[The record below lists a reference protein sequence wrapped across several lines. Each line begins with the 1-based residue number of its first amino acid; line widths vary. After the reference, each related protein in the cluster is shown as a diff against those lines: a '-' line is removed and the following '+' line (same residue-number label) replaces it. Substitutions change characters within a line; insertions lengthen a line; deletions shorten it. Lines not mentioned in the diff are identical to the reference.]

1 MEIMNKISVRGFI
14 DGSKNKVLSIIAPN
28 EKGESEV
35 GETRDGLIVQ
45 SAFQPYL
52 ASCQNLGIYTYS
64 IFFRIKLMLYIFWRN
79 SNTVILRKHDQ
90 RRKCEIVS
98 HK

>member
-45 SAFQPYL
+45 SAFQPYGEL
-52 ASCQNLGIYTYS
+52 PEPGIYTYS
-64 IFFRIKLMLYIFWRN
+64 IFSG
-79 SNTVILRKHDQ
+79 SN
-90 RRKCEIVS
+90 
-98 HK
+98 